1 MIKRC
6 LSTRE
11 ENGLVTGFTVMD
23 SAGSVPTPRPHR
35 RRSGGALVLA
45 MALFVASCG
54 GSEDT
59 TTDPAADAGDGTSNA
74 QAESEAEPTI
84 DETIATEPD
93 LAVGGPGEEFL
104 ALTLDDKIADFLAS
118 PSSAKGASVAEAMG
132 ESGDPRYGA
141 WLLDIYRLGRSTR
154 IDSAAADA
162 FEQLSGIDKV
172 GQRTDDYRNYGN
184 WVYNG
189 GVDPG
194 PGYREWKL
202 GVYGSI
208 DPEFATL
215 LGETPNDELLS
226 QIQWGG
232 VARGGIPELNQPER
246 VPVSSA
252 DWMVDD
258 ELILAVEIEG
268 QAVGYPVRI
277 LGHHELANDEIAGI
291 PVSMVYCTLCR
302 SGLLFDRRVG
312 DQVLDFQTSG
322 LLIESNKIMVDVQT
336 DTLWRHQTGIGLAG
350 PLEGSELSQ
359 FPVLTT
365 TWGEWIADNPDGE
378 VLAIPKPI
386 FPEDPGATPEQPAI
400 AYSYEAGE
408 AYRFYYEDP
417 DVWFPVF
424 DTPDIFELKDSV
436 LGIEDG
442 AASLAVQVDA
452 LVADGPQV
460 FSVGELMIAAIPTS
474 NGALAYDVSGSDLAA
489 GPLDGIAEAGSER
502 LRLDD
507 GTEWERAAIP
517 QLFWF
522 AWFGQHPDTDWWPR

>member
-1 MIKRC
+1 M
-6 LSTRE
+6 
-11 ENGLVTGFTVMD
+11 VMD
-23 SAGSVPTPRPHR
+23 SAGSIADPQS
-35 RRSGGALVLA
+35 RSR
-45 MALFVASCG
+45 LFVAAIAVALGLIAAGCG
-54 GSEDT
+54 SDADT
-59 TTDPAADAGDGTSNA
+59 VADPSDADADA
-74 QAESEAEPTI
+74 AAESADEPDAAPTI
-84 DETIATEPD
+84 DETVATEPD
-93 LAVGGPGEEFL
+93 LSVGGPGEEFL
-104 ALTLDDKIADFLAS
+104 ALSLDDKIAEFLES
-118 PSSAKGASVAEAMG
+118 PNSVKGAAVADAMG

-154 IDSAAADA
+154 IDAAAADA
-162 FEQLSGIDKV
+162 FAVLSGIEKV

-208 DPEFATL
+208 DSEFASL
-215 LGETPNDELLS
+215 LAETPNDELLS

-232 VARGGIPELNQPER
+232 VTRGGIPELNNPER
-246 VPVSSA
+246 VPVSTA

-258 ELILAVEIEG
+258 ELILGATIDG
-268 QAVGYPVRI
+268 QAVAYPVRI

-322 LLIESNKIMVDVQT
+322 LLIESNKIMVDLQT
-336 DTLWRHQTGIGLAG
+336 DTLWRHQTGVGLSG
-350 PLEGSELSQ
+350 PLEGFELTQ

-365 TWGEWIADNPDGE
+365 TWGEWVAENPDSE
-378 VLAIPKPI
+378 VLSIPDPI

-424 DTPDIFELKDSV
+424 DTPDVFALKDSI

-442 AASLAVQVDA
+442 SSSLAVQVDA
-452 LVADGPQV
+452 LVAAGPQV
-460 FSVGELMIAAIPTS
+460 FVVGERSFAAVPTS
-474 NGALAYDVSGSDLAA
+474 NGALVYDVSGSDLSPGSPA
-489 GPLDGIAEAGSER
+489 GIAEAGSEQ

-507 GTEWERAAIP
+507 GTSWDRVAIP

-522 AWFGQHPDTDWWPR
+522 AWFGQHPETEWWPQ